1 MATTYLTR
9 TPSSGAATQKA
20 TFSFWVKKTNT
31 TGTPNLFRMYTNAQQ
46 YVRIRFESSNKIS
59 FIIINSDS
67 YVVQLVSTQVFRD
80 TSAWYNIVC
89 NMDTTQATASDRAKI
104 YVNGERITAYDTATY
119 PPTQNANITV
129 TPSGT
134 ANHIG
139 TQVGD
144 SASYFEGCMSHIN
157 FTDGYV
163 YQASEF
169 GETDSTTGEWKI
181 KTSPSVTYGTNG
193 FFILKDGNSVTD
205 QSGNSNNFTVAGGT
219 LTNTEDCPD
228 NVFAT
233 WNSLNYNLTAITLS
247 NGNTKMNGTNNA
259 SYPNAITSLGIPKSG
274 KWYAEFKQAGTQGFV
289 LGIGDMPTFID
300 ALRTDT
306 TATIFT
312 TGGSGVAI
320 FRSAGDVIIS
330 GSDFNNVTPAFS
342 SNDIAMIAYDP
353 ANGAIYFGRNGTWG
367 SVGGVVGD
375 PTSGASRTGAINISA
390 QSWFTTSQEQGFLV
404 GVASNGQYA
413 IIEANFGNGTFGTT
427 AVTSA
432 GTNASGNGI
441 FEYDVPTG
449 YTALSTKGL
458 NA

>member
-20 TFSFWVKKTNT
+20 TFSFWVKKTNI
-31 TGTPNLFRMYTNAQQ
+31 TGTPNLFRMYTNSTQ

-67 YVVQLVSTQVFRD
+67 YVVQLISTQVFRD

-104 YVNGERITAYDTATY
+104 YINGERITAYDTAVY
-119 PPTQNANITV
+119 PPTQDANIIV

-134 ANHIG
+134 ANVIG
-139 TQVGD
+139 TQIGD

-205 QSGNSNNFTVAGGT
+205 QSGEGNNFAVTAGT
-219 LTNTEDCPD
+219 LTNTEDCPSNNFTTFAKNYLARNPSNPTFANGGTTVGASNDGGTFAGAIAPTTGKYYWEVKIVNGNNARRIGIVRSDATNTNSTTGFQVGGAAGSTTIWTAAYDGYNGYIVHMDGVTRTQLGAYATYTTNDIIGVALDCD
-228 NVFAT
+228 NYTIT
-233 WNSLNYNLTAITLS
+233 WYKNDVLIYALSLN
-247 NGNTKMNGTNNA
+247 
-259 SYPNAITSLGIPKSG
+259 
-274 KWYAEFKQAGTQGFV
+274 
-289 LGIGDMPTFID
+289 
-300 ALRTDT
+300 
-306 TATIFT
+306 ATYFE
-312 TGGSGVAI
+312 GGV
-320 FRSAGDVIIS
+320 F
-330 GSDFNNVTPAFS
+330 
-342 SNDIAMIAYDP
+342 P
-353 ANGAIYFGRNGTWG
+353 ANRCDTNQT
-367 SVGGVVGD
+367 
-375 PTSGASRTGAINISA
+375 IS
-390 QSWFTTSQEQGFLV
+390 
-404 GVASNGQYA
+404 Y
-413 IIEANFGNGTFGTT
+413 NFGNGYFGTT
-427 AVTSA
+427 AVASA
-432 GTNASGNGI
+432 GTNASGIGI

-458 NA
+458 NL

>member
-67 YVVQLVSTQVFRD
+67 YVVQLISTQVFRD

-219 LTNTEDCPD
+219 LTNTKDCPD
-228 NVFAT
+228 NVFST
-233 WNSLNYNLTAITLS
+233 LNPLIGASNQPTFT
-247 NGNTKMNGTNNA
+247 NGNTTVISPSGTNA
-259 SYPNAITSLGIPKSG
+259 RYGGTLGMTSG
-274 KWYAEFKQAGTQGFV
+274 KYYYEVKLLGSVTNGGFGAGI
-289 LGIGDMPTFID
+289 LNID
-300 ALRTDT
+300 SFNFN
-306 TATIFT
+306 AT
-312 TGGSGVAI
+312 SG
-320 FRSAGDVIIS
+320 IS
-330 GSDFNNVTPAFS
+330 GSSNYIGATVNNNNLYIQHGGA
-342 SNDIAMIAYDP
+342 SNDLTPTVALGSIIGHAIDMD
-353 ANGAIYFGRNGTWG
+353 NGYYYVHVNGVYLN
-367 SVGGVVGD
+367 SGD
-375 PTSGASRTGAINISA
+375 PTSGSTGTGNLNRTGNLNYDFSTLTMVVGG
-390 QSWFTTSQEQGFLV
+390 SSQNVDYGSF
-404 GVASNGQYA
+404 
-413 IIEANFGNGTFGTT
+413 NFGNGYFGTT
-427 AVTSA
+427 AVTTNSGAGYA
-432 GTNASGNGI
+432 GTDGSSI
-441 FEYDVPTG
+441 FNYQPPTG
-449 YTALSTKGL
+449 YSALSTKGL
-458 NA
+458 NS

>member
-20 TFSFWVKKTNT
+20 TFSFWVKKTNI
-31 TGTPNLFRMYTNAQQ
+31 TGTPNLFRMYTNSTQ

-67 YVVQLVSTQVFRD
+67 YVVQLISTQVFRD

-104 YVNGERITAYDTATY
+104 YINGERITAYDTAVY
-119 PPTQNANITV
+119 PPTQDANIIV

-134 ANHIG
+134 ANVIG
-139 TQVGD
+139 TQIGD

-205 QSGNSNNFTVAGGT
+205 ESGNSNNFAVTAGT
-219 LTNTEDCPD
+219 LTNTEDCPS
-228 NVFAT
+228 NNFAT
-233 WNSLNYNLTAITLS
+233 WNASIGNMDTLT
-247 NGNTKMNGTNNA
+247 NGNTT
-259 SYPNAITSLGIPKSG
+259 
-274 KWYAEFKQAGTQGFV
+274 
-289 LGIGDMPTFID
+289 
-300 ALRTDT
+300 
-306 TATIFT
+306 
-312 TGGSGVAI
+312 VA
-320 FRSAGDVIIS
+320 RSAGS
-330 GSDFNNVTPAFS
+330 WRSAFS
-342 SNDIAMIAYDP
+342 SLPLPSTGKFYCEFKISTGTNCRIGIADDSFDNCIDVQNRGLAGEMGSTANGIAYID
-353 ANGAIYFGRNGTWG
+353 NGNYQQNPGTSGSYGASFTSSNVIGMAVDMTNMKLYF
-367 SVGGVVGD
+367 SKDGVYQNSGD
-375 PTSGASRTGAINISA
+375 PTSGSTGTGAFSITATTGKYFAGVSIN
-390 QSWFTTSQEQGFLV
+390 
-404 GVASNGQYA
+404 ASGCHV
-413 IIEANFGNGTFGTT
+413 NFGNGTFGTT
-427 AVTSA
+427 VVSSA
-432 GTNASGNGI
+432 GTAGSTPGV

-449 YTALSTKGL
+449 YEPLTTKGL
-458 NA
+458 NV

>member
-219 LTNTEDCPD
+219 LTNTKDCPD
-228 NVFAT
+228 NVFST
-233 WNSLNYNLTAITLS
+233 LNPLIGASNQPTFT
-247 NGNTKMNGTNNA
+247 NGNTTVISPSGTNARYGGTLGMTSGKYYYEVKLLGSISNGGFGAGILNIDSFNFNTTSGISTSSNYIGVVVNSLGGTNNF
-259 SYPNAITSLGIPKSG
+259 YIQHGG
-274 KWYAEFKQAGTQGFV
+274 
-289 LGIGDMPTFID
+289 
-300 ALRTDT
+300 
-306 TATIFT
+306 ATN
-312 TGGSGVAI
+312 
-320 FRSAGDVIIS
+320 
-330 GSDFNNVTPAFS
+330 DFSQTL
-342 SNDIAMIAYDP
+342 
-353 ANGAIYFGRNGTWG
+353 
-367 SVGGVVGD
+367 SVGMIIGHAIDMDNGYYYVHNNGVYINSGD
-375 PTSGASRTGAINISA
+375 PTSGATGTGNINRTGNLNYDFSNL
-390 QSWFTTSQEQGFLV
+390 TMVVGGTSQNVDYGSF
-404 GVASNGQYA
+404 
-413 IIEANFGNGTFGTT
+413 NFGNGTFGTT
-427 AVTSA
+427 AIASA
-432 GTNASGNGI
+432 GTNASNNGV
-441 FEYDVPTG
+441 FEYNVPTG

-458 NA
+458 NL

>member
-119 PPTQNANITV
+119 PPTQNANIIV

-139 TQVGD
+139 TQLGD
-144 SASYFEGCMSHIN
+144 SPSYFEGCMSHVN

-205 QSGNSNNFTVAGGT
+205 QSGNSNNFTVAAGT
-219 LTNTEDCPD
+219 LTNTEDCPS
-228 NVFAT
+228 NVFCTMNPLDNYYA
-233 WNSLNYNLTAITLS
+233 NSTFS
-247 NGNTKMNGTNNA
+247 NGNTTIVTNSGNTT
-259 SYPNAITSLGIPKSG
+259 YNTSTLGIPPTMKCYWEVKFNTVQSANG
-274 KWYAEFKQAGTQGFV
+274 EV
-289 LGIGDMPTFID
+289 GIVNTP
-300 ALRTDT
+300 
-306 TATIFT
+306 T
-312 TGGSGVAI
+312 TGSSGGAY
-320 FRSAGDVIIS
+320 RLYYQTYGIS
-330 GSDFNNVTPAFS
+330 V
-342 SNDIAMIAYDP
+342 NDG
-353 ANGAIYFGRNGTWG
+353 GAIWSANADTGITLGTLSTSDIVCFAWDGVNQALYVRKNGDAWINSG
-367 SVGGVVGD
+367 N
-375 PTSGASRTGAINISA
+375 PTSGASKTGAVKSFSGTSLTMFPA
-390 QSWFTTSQEQGFLV
+390 VGDQSGANAVGTST
-404 GVASNGQYA
+404 
-413 IIEANFGNGTFGTT
+413 NFGNGFFGTT
-427 AVTSA
+427 AVSSA
-432 GTNASGNGI
+432 GTNASGIGI